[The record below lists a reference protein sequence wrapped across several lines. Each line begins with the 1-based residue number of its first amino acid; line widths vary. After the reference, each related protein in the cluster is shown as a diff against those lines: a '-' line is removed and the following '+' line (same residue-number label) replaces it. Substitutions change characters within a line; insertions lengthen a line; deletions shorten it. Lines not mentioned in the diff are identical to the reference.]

1 MRNRDAGL
9 GELGGDE
16 QVLVEARRRAMRL
29 AVALVKEP
37 FTAGTLAAL
46 RTYLSQYAEG
56 AHAAFVALQRQPEA
70 ALLQRID
77 ELSGGTAGSRS

>member
-1 MRNRDAGL
+1 MRNRHAGL
-9 GELGGDE
+9 GELCGDE

-46 RTYLSQYAEG
+46 RTYVSQYAEG
-56 AHAAFVALQRQPEA
+56 AHTAFVALQQRPEA

-77 ELSGGTAGSRS
+77 ELSDGTAGRRS